1 MGKIILFYKYVSVM
15 YPVQE
20 QKRQRALCEQLGLK
34 GRIILASEGING
46 TVGGS
51 THAIEL
57 YKKHMQEHQ
66 LFYDMDIKESDGE
79 SSDFPRLRVLVKNEI
94 VNFGGTPVDPH
105 NGGTHLT
112 PQQTHE
118 LLNNPPKD
126 LVVFDA
132 RNLYE
137 ADIGTFENAV
147 VPPIQYFRDL
157 PEYIDENL
165 EQFKDKTVLMFCT
178 GGIRCE
184 KASAY
189 LKTKDVAANVL
200 QISGGIHR
208 YVEQFPEGH
217 FKGKNYVFDARISLK
232 VTDDVLGSCHGCGT
246 EFNEYTN
253 CINVQCNKQVLACP
267 GCITNLLN
275 TCSTACAELVRS
287 QQVKV
292 RVLSVREQ
300 ARNQEL

>member
-1 MGKIILFYKYVSVM
+1 M

-34 GRIILASEGING
+34 GRIILAHEGING
-46 TVGGS
+46 TVGGPCD
-51 THAIEL
+51 AIEL
-57 YKKHMQEHQ
+57 YKAHMHEHP
-66 LFYDMDIKESDGE
+66 LFFEMDIKESEGE
-79 SSDFPRLRVLVKNEI
+79 AADFPRLRIVVKNEI
-94 VNFGGTPVDPH
+94 VNFGGAPVDPH

-112 PQQTHE
+112 PAQAHE
-118 LLNNPPKD
+118 LLSNPPQD
-126 LVVFDA
+126 LLVFDA
-132 RNLYE
+132 RNTYE
-137 ADIGTFENAV
+137 ADIGAFENAV
-147 VPPIQYFRDL
+147 VPPIEYFRDL

-165 EQFKDKTVLMFCT
+165 AQFKDKTVLMYCT

-232 VTDDVLGSCHGCGT
+232 VTDDVLGNCHGCGI

-253 CINVQCNKQVLACP
+253 CVNVQCNKQVLTCNA
-267 GCITNLLN
+267 CITTLVN
-275 TCSTACAELVRS
+275 TCSAACAELVRT
-287 QQVKV
+287 QQVKT
-292 RVLSVREQ
+292 RALSVREQ
-300 ARNQEL
+300 ARTSSCTL